1 MNCFLIVRK
10 YKTLYFEQN
19 IDITFPCFGVF
30 FGGVGVGE
38 GILFSTYQIHQYRNE
53 PRSSGFKSAILATVS
68 CYLNHSHVCGI
79 VIYINLPF
87 KILIFNYKFQIS
99 KVFLYIINN
108 HHLCSHPY
116 KESEDTVN
124 K

>member
-1 MNCFLIVRK
+1 MFW
-10 YKTLYFEQN
+10 
-19 IDITFPCFGVF
+19 
-30 FGGVGVGE
+30 GGVGG
-38 GILFSTYQIHQYRNE
+38 GICSQHIKSTSTEMDQDLLA
-53 PRSSGFKSAILATVS
+53 SKSAILATVS
-68 CYLNHSHVCGI
+68 RYLNHSHVCGI
-79 VIYINLPF
+79 IVLYINLPF

-99 KVFLYIINN
+99 QVLLYIKNN